1 MKIIEDAETK
11 KSKDVIKVN
20 NKDKEYFHEDVSS
33 MILQQVKKIAMD
45 YENNENIKKAVIA
58 VPAHFND
65 LQRQGTIEK
74 QNQSN

>member
-33 MILQQVKKIAMD
+33 MILQQLKKIAMD
-45 YENNENIKKAVIA
+45 YEKNENIKKEVITFP
-58 VPAHFND
+58 VYFSN
-65 LQRQGTIEK
+65 LKRKGKMKK
-74 QNQSN
+74 QNQK

>member
-33 MILQQVKKIAMD
+33 MILQQLKKIAMD
-45 YENNENIKKAVIA
+45 YENNENIKKEVITF
-58 VPAHFND
+58 PAHFSD
-65 LQRQGTIEK
+65 LQRKGTIEK